1 MDQDENI
8 LGYAH
13 YAILRPLQHMYQYYH
28 RIVASKYTFSSNH
41 NVPQSSC
48 GLFFWVPDPLIDGF
62 Y

>member
-48 GLFFWVPDPLIDGF
+48 GLCF
-62 Y
+62 